1 MKSYYVIITTRQAV
15 EVQADSEEQA
25 IEFVK
30 SRMNPRDV
38 QIAEFQ
44 VAQEAIIEENKEN

>member
-15 EVQADSEEQA
+15 EVQANSEEQA

-30 SRMNPRDV
+30 QRMNPRDAMA
-38 QIAEFQ
+38 AEFQ
-44 VAQEAIIEENKEN
+44 IAKEVVLEEN